1 MKIITIRQKNF
12 QLQTEVL
19 ILLNISIV
27 LSYYQEDLLILP
39 LLTS

>member
-1 MKIITIRQKNF
+1 MKIITIRQKNL